1 MLLLKVKNGKDNF
14 TSLLPFARRPT
25 LWIVHSGDVRTV
37 FSSGYGS
44 IHLIHFYRLGIGWS
58 AILLLH
64 KQQKQ
69 DCKTVDTM
77 VPQSVHR
84 IRVRCAC
91 NGILSRNME
100 RRLVVR
106 IRNRVIPWLRKVQL
120 CIPVEV
126 KLFFKRKKHNE
137 HGSQQSFI
145 TSHLLRTFSYSLTAY
160 E

>member
-1 MLLLKVKNGKDNF
+1 
-14 TSLLPFARRPT
+14 
-25 LWIVHSGDVRTV
+25 
-37 FSSGYGS
+37 
-44 IHLIHFYRLGIGWS
+44 
-58 AILLLH
+58 
-64 KQQKQ
+64 
-69 DCKTVDTM
+69 M